1 MMAFVHNHHRAKLV
15 DDLQQGG
22 GAGILHRMGGS
33 AQSLRQ
39 LCQTAVL
46 LPCLELLF
54 FASEGIVGQHQ
65 NGKLLGNCRDVEPCG
80 RQKLVF
86 GVDLHPVVERHIN
99 FLAVGVRRVPQGSK
113 GLGEDGIRGHQPDHH
128 TLLYH
133 AQCMED
139 RLNGVGGK
147 EGLAAAS
154 GHFQA
159 DICCTALILADL
171 LAVLR

>member
-1 MMAFVHNHHRAKLV
+1 MMAFVHDHHRAKPV

-22 GAGILHRMGGS
+22 GVGILHRMGGS

-86 GVDLHPVVERHIN
+86 GVDLHPAVERHIN
-99 FLAVGVRRVPQGSK
+99 FLAVGVRRVPQGQQGS
-113 GLGEDGIRGHQPDHH
+113 GRGWHPRAPTRPPHAAVSRPVHGRSAQWRWRQGRSCRRQWALSGRHLPCPAKDPD
-128 TLLYH
+128 TG
-133 AQCMED
+133 A
-139 RLNGVGGK
+139 
-147 EGLAAAS
+147 
-154 GHFQA
+154 
-159 DICCTALILADL
+159 
-171 LAVLR
+171 

>member
-1 MMAFVHNHHRAKLV
+1 MICSRAV
-15 DDLQQGG
+15 G
-22 GAGILHRMGGS
+22 
-33 AQSLRQ
+33 
-39 LCQTAVL
+39 
-46 LPCLELLF
+46 P
-54 FASEGIVGQHQ
+54 ASSTGWVGVPRVCA
-65 NGKLLGNCRDVEPCG
+65 NCA

-86 GVDLHPVVERHIN
+86 GVDLHPAVERHIN

-113 GLGEDGIRGHQPDHH
+113 GLGKDGIRGHQPDHH

-159 DICCTALILADL
+159 DICCTALISADL

>member
-1 MMAFVHNHHRAKLV
+1 MMAFVHDHHRAKLV

-22 GAGILHRMGGS
+22 GVGILHRMGGS

-86 GVDLHPVVERHIN
+86 GLSLLMPTSSPIFSVLNFGATCTEVKSDLAP
-99 FLAVGVRRVPQGSK
+99 
-113 GLGEDGIRGHQPDHH
+113 
-128 TLLYH
+128 
-133 AQCMED
+133 
-139 RLNGVGGK
+139 
-147 EGLAAAS
+147 
-154 GHFQA
+154 
-159 DICCTALILADL
+159 
-171 LAVLR
+171 

>member
-1 MMAFVHNHHRAKLV
+1 MICSRAV
-15 DDLQQGG
+15 
-22 GAGILHRMGGS
+22 GS
-33 AQSLRQ
+33 ASSTGWVGVPRA
-39 LCQTAVL
+39 CANCARL
-46 LPCLELLF
+46 LFSCRALSCSF

-86 GVDLHPVVERHIN
+86 GVDLHPAVERHIN

-159 DICCTALILADL
+159 DICCTALISADL